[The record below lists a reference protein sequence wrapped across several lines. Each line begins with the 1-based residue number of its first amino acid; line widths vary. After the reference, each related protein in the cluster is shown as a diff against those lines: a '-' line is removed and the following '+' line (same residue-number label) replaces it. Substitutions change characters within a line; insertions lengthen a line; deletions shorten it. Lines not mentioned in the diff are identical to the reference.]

1 VGIAE
6 GGLAMLNEC
15 AERLGTTRAN
25 VIVMGVE
32 KVHRELIRE

>member
-1 VGIAE
+1 
-6 GGLAMLNEC
+6 MLNQC

-32 KVHRELIRE
+32 KVHQELKQN